1 MEQEQTPQT
10 NELLI
15 LQALEAIMSTQKNHS
30 LMLIALLEILASPSE
45 SPSMKDLINLGLFK
59 VTEIAKIE
67 DDKIV
72 ALEENFLLFMNN
84 IKSFTTQISQTIT
97 SPSKLAKMMAGK
109 ARLLQNVIERAIIS
123 GEIS

>member
-59 VTEIAKIE
+59 VTEIEKKAGLTPLMMPKTPTY
-67 DDKIV
+67 
-72 ALEENFLLFMNN
+72 EELKEKMSNN
-84 IKSFTTQISQTIT
+84 ENTTTQEESYQKMLTAVMEILGVTKEELQQTK
-97 SPSKLAKMMAGK
+97 SELD
-109 ARLLQNVIERAIIS
+109 V
-123 GEIS
+123 